1 MQYVSVRPLLPLA
14 LVTLAACTAGN
25 GEGLDANGLPIGAEP
40 PPDQTL
46 TATFASIQANIFT
59 PICTRCHS
67 GPAAPEGLQLDAQHS
82 YALLVGVPSTESPA
96 LLRVAAGDP
105 DSSYIVQ
112 KLEGAPGIVGA
123 RMPFGGPYL
132 SQSTIDVIRQWI
144 TDGAQND
151 GQAGADGVPF
161 AVAATSPADGAH
173 TAAATAE
180 LVVAFNHEVDFSLLN
195 ETTIALERTDA
206 PPAESQAAPRL
217 AFALAKGNPRTVR
230 VKLPA
235 TLAPGSYRVTLRGTG
250 AAALADVNAQ
260 PLGADYSFAFTV
272 DTAP

>member
-1 MQYVSVRPLLPLA
+1 MQYVSVRSFLPLA

-67 GPAAPEGLQLDAQHS
+67 GPAAPQGLQLDAQHS

-96 LLRVAAGDP
+96 LLRVKPGDP

-123 RMPFGGPYL
+123 RMPYGGPYL

-144 TDGAQND
+144 TDGAQQAAAAAA
-151 GQAGADGVPF
+151 GQAF
-161 AVAATSPADGAH
+161 AVAATSPPDGAH
-173 TAAATAE
+173 TAGTTAE
-180 LVVAFNHEVDFSLLN
+180 LVIAFNHEVDFSLLN
-195 ETTIALERTDA
+195 ETTVALERTDVA
-206 PPAESQAAPRL
+206 QGEPVRL
-217 AFALAKGNPRTVR
+217 AFALASGNPSAVR

-235 TLAPGSYRVTLRGTG
+235 ALAPGTYRVSVRGTG
-250 AAALADVNAQ
+250 AAALADLNAQ
-260 PLGADYSFAFTV
+260 PLGSDYSFEFTV
-272 DTAP
+272 DQAP

>member
-1 MQYVSVRPLLPLA
+1 LLA
-14 LVTLAACTAGN
+14 LAACTAGS

-59 PICTRCHS
+59 PICTKCHS
-67 GPAAPEGLQLDAQHS
+67 GPAAPQGLQLDAQHS

-96 LLRVAAGDP
+96 LLRVKPGDP

-144 TDGAQND
+144 SDGAQ
-151 GQAGADGVPF
+151 QAAAAAAEGVPF
-161 AVAATSPADGAH
+161 AVAATSPPDGAH
-173 TAAATAE
+173 TAGTTAE
-180 LVVAFNHEVDFSLLN
+180 LVIAFNHEVDFSLLN
-195 ETTIALERTDA
+195 ETTVALERTDL
-206 PPAESQAAPRL
+206 PQGEPVRL
-217 AFALAKGNPRTVR
+217 AFALANGNPRAVR
-230 VKLPA
+230 VRLPA
-235 TLAPGSYRVTLRGTG
+235 ALAPGSYRVLVRGSG

>member
-1 MQYVSVRPLLPLA
+1 MQYVSVRSLLAVA
-14 LVTLAACTAGN
+14 LLTLAACAAGN
-25 GEGLDANGLPIGAEP
+25 GEGLDANGLPNGAEP

-67 GPAAPEGLQLDAQHS
+67 GPAAPQGLQLDAQHS

-96 LLRVAAGDP
+96 LLRVKPGDP

-132 SQSTIDVIRQWI
+132 SQSTIDIIRQWI

-151 GQAGADGVPF
+151 AAAAATDAPF
-161 AVAATSPADGAH
+161 AVAATSPPDGAH
-173 TAAATAE
+173 THQATGE
-180 LVVAFNHEVDFSLLN
+180 LVIAFNHEVDFSLLN
-195 ETTIALERTDA
+195 ETTVALERTDA
-206 PPAESQAAPRL
+206 PQSEPARL
-217 AFALAKGNPRTVR
+217 AFALASGNPRAVR
-230 VKLPA
+230 VTLPA
-235 TLAPGSYRVTLRGTG
+235 ALAPGSYRVTVRGTG
-250 AAALADVNAQ
+250 GAALADVNAQ
-260 PLGADYSFAFTV
+260 PLGRDYSYEFTV
-272 DTAP
+272 DTVP